1 MAFFVAFFHWNFIE
15 KEMFLVE
22 ILFECKKCSKKNN
35 ISNLNGTCGNCDNN
49 RLENFKIII
58 TRGKLRGMSGMQTLS
73 RAKEILKSALNKEKI
88 LLIDPKSNFN
98 KI

>member
-1 MAFFVAFFHWNFIE
+1 M
-15 KEMFLVE
+15 K
-22 ILFECKKCSKKNN
+22 ILFRCKKCSKNNN

-49 RLENFKIII
+49 RLENFKIIM
-58 TRGKLRGMSGMQTLS
+58 TRGKLSGMSGMQTLS
-73 RAKEILKSALNKEKI
+73 TAKEILKLALNKEKI